1 MSFAVQNKNKEYTN
15 LTNRE
20 CDVLELISYGYSN
33 REIADRL
40 FVSTHTIKAH
50 ISSLLYKIS
59 AKNRVE
65 ATRIYLTKLI

>member
-1 MSFAVQNKNKEYTN
+1 MSFAVQNNNKEYTN

-20 CDVLELISYGYSN
+20 YDVLELIRYGYSN

-50 ISSLLYKIS
+50 ISSLLYKIG
-59 AKNRVE
+59 AKNKAE
-65 ATRIYLTKLI
+65 ATRIYLTRLI